1 VVSTLGGKIAD
12 MRVALITGCY
22 GAYDPV
28 RPLPEGHGFDD
39 AVCVTDTPSGIGDG
53 WRVHVEPRDE
63 HPRLAAK
70 RPKMLPWL
78 FTDCDAAVWLDAS
91 FEITSNRFRW
101 WVDQHLE
108 RDGFVVWK
116 HPEPRLDFGDEASVC
131 WDFPKYRDYNLRGQ
145 VQHYLQQGMPR
156 RWGLFACGTI
166 GWRFDPKVKR
176 LGARWYDENVRW
188 SIQDQVSLP
197 FLLWD
202 SGMPFG
208 TWQANEYQNDY
219 VRLRWDER
227 PRPDE

>member
-1 VVSTLGGKIAD
+1 MSTLGGKIAGV
-12 MRVALITGCY
+12 RVALITGCY

-28 RPLPEGHGFDD
+28 RALPEGHGFDD
-39 AVCVTDTPSGIGDG
+39 AVCVTDTPSGVGDG

-91 FEITSNRFRW
+91 FEITSDRFRW

-108 RDGFVVWK
+108 RDSFVVWK
-116 HPEPRLDFGDEASVC
+116 HPEARIDFGDEAAIC

-145 VQHYLQQGMPR
+145 VQHYVQRGMPR

-166 GWRFDPKVKR
+166 GWRFDPMVKR
-176 LGARWYDENVRW
+176 LGSRWYDENVRW

-208 TWQANEYQNDY
+208 VWQANEYQNDY